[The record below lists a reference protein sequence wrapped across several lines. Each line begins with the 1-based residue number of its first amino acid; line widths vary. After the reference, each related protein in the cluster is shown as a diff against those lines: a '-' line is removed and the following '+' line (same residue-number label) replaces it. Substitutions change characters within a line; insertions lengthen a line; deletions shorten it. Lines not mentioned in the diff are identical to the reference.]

1 MVTRIHVKTHARM
14 RILPIYS
21 ETPSLGIIV
30 ILNLTVLTPLDLLN
44 AALVM

>member
-14 RILPIYS
+14 RILLIYS
-21 ETPSLGIIV
+21 ETPFLGIIV